1 MTPDPTTQTASV
13 GDGRYTLTE
22 RIATG
27 GMGVVWRANDS
38 VLGRDVAVKILKA
51 EYADDATF
59 RARLQAEARNT
70 AGLHHPGIAQV
81 FDYGDAVDPA
91 SGRPT
96 AYLVMELVPGKPLS
110 ALLAGDRTLKPEAAA
125 DVVAQAAAA
134 IEVAHQQGIVHRDVK
149 PANLIVTP
157 DGAVKVTDFG
167 IARAADAVPLTQTG
181 QVIGTP
187 HYLAPEQARGLPAT
201 PASDIYALG
210 VVLYEC
216 LSGSRPFTADAP
228 VAVAMQ
234 HLREDVPP
242 LPDTVPAGLAA
253 LCLRCLAKEPEER
266 VGSAAD
272 LAQRL
277 REPGWSSPL
286 PSAGDAEAPGAT
298 ATVPAGAGAT
308 GAAAAGEAAGTRG
321 SHTALLTSPGGA
333 PPAHSDRRR
342 RRRPGWLVPLLAAVA
357 VLVLLTGIGLAL
369 TTGDDNHPTAGSGGG
384 AGGGPARDA
393 APSQSQGI
401 RVDPSDYQGR
411 PYADA
416 AADLRGQGFE
426 VDRAD
431 KVGAEGEPGTVDYVL
446 PHGTLEPGTSITLGV
461 WTEPAAQSGGS
472 TAGPGQG
479 NAEPAQPKGGSEK
492 PPKESKSNGKAKGHD
507 KPSGKDKKGGGLLD
521 LPGSG

>member
-1 MTPDPTTQTASV
+1 MSPDPTTQMSSV

-27 GMGVVWRANDS
+27 GMGVVWRAQDS
-38 VLGRDVAVKILKA
+38 VLGRDVAVKILKS
-51 EYADDATF
+51 EFADDATF

-81 FDYGDAVDPA
+81 FDYGDALDPA

-110 ALLAGDRTLKPEAAA
+110 ALLAGDRSLTPEAAA
-125 DVVAQAAAA
+125 DVAAQAAAA
-134 IEVAHQQGIVHRDVK
+134 LEAAHQQGIVHRDVK
-149 PANLIVTP
+149 PANLIVNPNGT
-157 DGAVKVTDFG
+157 VKVTDFG

-187 HYLAPEQARGLPAT
+187 HYLSPEQARGLPAT

-234 HLREDVPP
+234 HLREEAPP
-242 LPDTVPAGLAA
+242 LPESVPAGLAA
-253 LCLRCLAKEPEER
+253 LCLRCLAKEPEDR

-277 REPGWSSPL
+277 REPGWPSPVAATGAL
-286 PSAGDAEAPGAT
+286 DAPGGP
-298 ATVPAGAGAT
+298 ATVPAGAAD
-308 GAAAAGEAAGTRG
+308 ETRG
-321 SHTALLTSPGGA
+321 SHTSVLTSPGDA
-333 PPAHSDRRR
+333 PPAHTDRPR

-357 VLVLLTGIGLAL
+357 VLVLLAGIGLAL
-369 TTGDDNHPTAGSGGG
+369 TSGDDSEPTAGSGGG
-384 AGGGPARDA
+384 AAGNTAGNGAGGNAPAE
-393 APSQSQGI
+393 PQGI
-401 RVDPSDYQGR
+401 QVDPSDYRGR
-411 PYADA
+411 TYGDA
-416 AADLRGQGFE
+416 AEDLRGQGFE

-431 KVGAEGEPGTVDYVL
+431 RFGVEGEPGTVDYVQ

-461 WTEPAAQSGGS
+461 WTEPAGPSGGS
-472 TAGPGQG
+472 GTGPGGDQG
-479 NAEPAQPKGGSEK
+479 QTQPKGGSKK
-492 PPKESKSNGKAKGHD
+492 PPPESNGNGDPKGQ
-507 KPSGKDKKGGGLLD
+507 SKDKKDKKDKGLLHV
-521 LPGSG
+521 PGSG

>member
-1 MTPDPTTQTASV
+1 MSPDPTTQTPSV
-13 GDGRYTLTE
+13 GGGRYALTE

-27 GMGVVWRANDS
+27 GMGVVWRAQDS

-81 FDYGDAVDPA
+81 YDFGDAVDPA

-110 ALLAGDRTLKPEAAA
+110 DLLAGDRSLRPEAAA
-125 DVVAQAAAA
+125 DVVGQAAAA
-134 IEVAHQQGIVHRDVK
+134 IEAAHQHGIVHRDVK
-149 PANLIVTP
+149 PANLLVTP
-157 DGAVKVTDFG
+157 DGTVKVTDFG

-187 HYLAPEQARGLPAT
+187 HYLSPEQARGTPAT
-201 PASDIYALG
+201 AASDIYALG

-216 LSGSRPFTADAP
+216 LAGGRPFTADSP

-242 LPDTVPAGLAA
+242 LPESVPAGLAA
-253 LCLRCLAKEPEER
+253 LCMRCLAKEPEER
-266 VGSAAD
+266 VASAAE

-277 REPGWSSPL
+277 REPDWHSSV
-286 PSAGDAEAPGAT
+286 PGAAT
-298 ATVPAGAGAT
+298 AAVAAET
-308 GAAAAGEAAGTRG
+308 GG
-321 SHTALLTSPGGA
+321 SHTAVMTSPGGA
-333 PPAHSDRRR
+333 PPPAHTDHR

-357 VLVLLTGIGLAL
+357 LLVLLAGIGLAL
-369 TTGDDNHPTAGSGGG
+369 TTGDDSEPTAGAGDG
-384 AGGGPARDA
+384 AGNNGSASKKAPDNAPAQ
-393 APSQSQGI
+393 PQGI
-401 RVDPSDYQGR
+401 EVDPSDYRGEQ
-411 PYADA
+411 YADA
-416 AADLRGQGFE
+416 AEELRGQGFA

-431 KVGAEGEPGTVDYVL
+431 RFGTEGEPGTVDYVQ

-461 WTEPAAQSGGS
+461 WTEPASESGGS
-472 TAGPGQG
+472 GAQPGGDSQTPTQDGSSPSPQASNGNG
-479 NAEPAQPKGGSEK
+479 NANGSD
-492 PPKESKSNGKAKGHD
+492 NGNGQANGHD
-507 KPSGKDKKGGGLLD
+507 KNGGGLVD

>member
-1 MTPDPTTQTASV
+1 MSPDPTTQMPSV

-81 FDYGDAVDPA
+81 FDHGDAVDPA

-110 ALLAGDRTLKPEAAA
+110 DLLAGGRSLRPEAAA
-125 DVVAQAAAA
+125 DIVAQAAAA
-134 IEVAHQQGIVHRDVK
+134 IEAAHQQGIVHRDVK
-149 PANLIVTP
+149 PANLIVNP
-157 DGAVKVTDFG
+157 NGSVKVTDFG

-187 HYLAPEQARGLPAT
+187 HYLSPEQARGLPAT

-234 HLREDVPP
+234 HLRDDVPP
-242 LPDTVPAGLAA
+242 LPESVPPGLAA
-253 LCLRCLAKEPEER
+253 LCMGCLAKEPEER
-266 VGSAAD
+266 VGSAAE
-272 LAQRL
+272 LEQQL
-277 REPGWSSPL
+277 REPDWQGSL
-286 PSAGDAEAPGAT
+286 ATGTAG
-298 ATVPAGAGAT
+298 T
-308 GAAAAGEAAGTRG
+308 GAATVAGTG
-321 SHTALLTSPGGA
+321 GAHTALLTSPGGA
-333 PPAHSDRRR
+333 PPPPTDRRGP
-342 RRRPGWLVPLLAAVA
+342 RRRPGWLVPLLVAVA
-357 VLVLLTGIGLAL
+357 LLVLLAGIGLAL
-369 TTGDDNHPTAGSGGG
+369 TSGGDDGQPTAGSGGAA
-384 AGGGPARDA
+384 AGGKQASGNTPA
-393 APSQSQGI
+393 QQQGI
-401 RVDPSDYQGR
+401 EVDPSDYRGE
-411 PYADA
+411 PYDQA
-416 AADLRGQGFE
+416 AEELRGQGFH

-431 KVGAEGEPGTVDYVL
+431 RFGVDGEPGTVDYVQ
-446 PHGTLEPGTSITLGV
+446 PHGTLEPGTDITLGV
-461 WTEPAAQSGGS
+461 WTEPAGGSSGPSAGSGGDQ
-472 TAGPGQG
+472 TQ
-479 NAEPAQPKGGSEK
+479 QQGGS
-492 PPKESKSNGKAKGHD
+492 PTPSQDSPGNSQGNGKAKGHD
-507 KPSGKDKKGGGLLD
+507 KKGGGGLLD